1 MKLTGNAMSNVTE
14 PGDKTGVKKG
24 GWLRQRLVP
33 ILTLLFVIAI
43 SVGLF
48 VVTQRYPEI
57 VDKFG
62 NLGYLGVFVG
72 SLISSATV
80 VLPVPG
86 VLVLF
91 PLVASLNP
99 ILVALAGSMGG
110 IIGEISGYMAGYG
123 GQGIAN
129 KGKMYKRVEGWMKK
143 WGVWTIFVFAF
154 APFLLFDVAGVVAGA
169 LRYPLWKFLLVGW
182 VGKSLKYIGLVYAMA
197 WGWEVFVSGKYA
209 TSSAA
214 MATLAAIGTLAL
226 LLLALAIEAWTWKRG
241 R

>member
-1 MKLTGNAMSNVTE
+1 MLNKGIKRGEAPFKQSHMSNATE

-33 ILTLLFVIAI
+33 ILALLLVVVIT
-43 SVGLF
+43 VGLF
-48 VVTQRYPEI
+48 IFTQRYPEI

-62 NLGYLGVFVG
+62 NLGYLGVFIG

-91 PLVASLNP
+91 PLVASLNLV
-99 ILVALAGSMGG
+99 LVALAGSTGG
-110 IIGEISGYMAGYG
+110 IIGEITGYMAGYS
-123 GQGIAN
+123 GQGMVN
-129 KGKMYKRVEGWMKK
+129 KGKMYERVEGWMKK
-143 WGVWTIFVFAF
+143 WGVWTVFVFAF

-197 WGWEVFVSGKYA
+197 WGWEFLLRY
-209 TSSAA
+209 
-214 MATLAAIGTLAL
+214 IG
-226 LLLALAIEAWTWKRG
+226 
-241 R
+241 

>member
-1 MKLTGNAMSNVTE
+1 MSNTTS
-14 PGDKTGVKKG
+14 PDDKTGVKKKS
-24 GWLRQRLVP
+24 WLRQRLVP
-33 ILTLLFVIAI
+33 ILALLLVVAI
-43 SVGLF
+43 TVGLF

-62 NLGYLGVFVG
+62 DLGYLGVFFG

-91 PLVASLNP
+91 PLVVSLNP
-99 ILVALAGSMGG
+99 VLVALAGSTGG

-129 KGKMYKRVEGWMKK
+129 KGKMYQRVEGWMKK
-143 WGVWTIFVFAF
+143 WGVWTIFIFAF
-154 APFLLFDVAGVVAGA
+154 APFLLFDIAGVVAGA
-169 LRYPLWKFLLVGW
+169 LRYPLWKFLVVGW

-197 WGWEVFVSGKYA
+197 WGWES
-209 TSSAA
+209 
-214 MATLAAIGTLAL
+214 L
-226 LLLALAIEAWTWKRG
+226 LRFFD
-241 R
+241 